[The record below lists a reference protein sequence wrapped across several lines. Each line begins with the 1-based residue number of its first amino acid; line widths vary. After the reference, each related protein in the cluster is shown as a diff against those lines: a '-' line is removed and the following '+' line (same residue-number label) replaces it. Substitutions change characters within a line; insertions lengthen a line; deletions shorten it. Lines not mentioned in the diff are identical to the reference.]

1 MAVTIGNVTLNGSI
15 VVTALPPTGGG
26 SDVIPSNIS
35 WWDDVNVL
43 GDLQVTTN
51 TIQIQGI
58 NTTISLKISYTG
70 MEDYLGYY
78 STVYAS
84 VNTANT
90 YGGTITST
98 STGPT
103 GNITFNVS
111 NNQYVTFRLDYASVG
126 NPVQSVSCT
135 VTNESDGG
143 TVLDTFTMEYDNS

>member
-1 MAVTIGNVTLNGSI
+1 MFVSGE
-15 VVTALPPTGGG
+15 
-26 SDVIPSNIS
+26 
-35 WWDDVNVL
+35 
-43 GDLQVTTN
+43 LQVTTN

-70 MEDYLGYY
+70 MELPY

-84 VNTANT
+84 VNTTNT

-111 NNQYVTFRLDYASVG
+111 NNQYVTFRLDYAGGGSSY
-126 NPVQSVSCT
+126 QSVSCT

-143 TVLDTFTMEYDNS
+143 TVLDTFTMIYDNS

>member
-1 MAVTIGNVTLNGSI
+1 MAITIGNVTLNGSI
-15 VVTALPPTGGG
+15 VVTALPPIGGG

-35 WWDDVNVL
+35 WWDDAFAPSE
-43 GDLQVTTN
+43 LQVTTN

-70 MEDYLGYY
+70 MALPY

-84 VNTANT
+84 VNTTNT

-98 STGPT
+98 SAGPT

-111 NNQYVTFRLDYASVG
+111 NNQYVTFRLDDAGGGSAY
-126 NPVQSVSCT
+126 QSVSCT
-135 VTNESDGG
+135 VTNESDGS
-143 TVLDTFTMEYDNS
+143 TVLDTFTMTYDNT

>member
-1 MAVTIGNVTLNGSI
+1 MAITIGNVTLNGSI

-26 SDVIPSNIS
+26 SDVIPSNTS
-35 WWDDVNVL
+35 WWDDVSVSSNA
-43 GDLQVTTN
+43 QVDTN

-58 NTTISLKISYTG
+58 DTTISLKISYTG
-70 MEDYLGYY
+70 MASPY

-84 VNTANT
+84 VNTTNA

-103 GNITFNVS
+103 GNITFSVS
-111 NNQYVTFRLDYASVG
+111 NNQYVTFRLDDAGGG
-126 NPVQSVSCT
+126 NAYQLISCT
-135 VTNESDGG
+135 VTNESDSS